1 MQILPK
7 LNYKNLSAATSL
19 TLIFAVFL
27 SGCGKGSSA
36 ANANNSNTKNP
47 TTVQIQAAQAELR
60 QVGRYIDATGNLVA
74 DESSNVASLVS
85 GKVISTP
92 ADIGQYVNQGDV
104 LIQLDARDSQFRL
117 QQAQAAQQQAVAAVR
132 QAQAKLG
139 LGEGGKFDPNTVPEV
154 LAANQTYLAALAQ
167 VKNAE
172 AQVENLQAQAKLA
185 EDTARRYG
193 NLYRSGDA
201 SQLFFAQK
209 QTEAEAAQKQVKAAQ
224 ENVNSL
230 KAQSLAGRRQ
240 YEAAI
245 NNARQGSQGI
255 EAAQAQLKNA
265 ETQISIE
272 QKSINDATIRAP
284 FSGFI
289 SARPVAVGE
298 YITSQTTLATIVRN
312 NPIKVNLQIPEAE
325 ARNARVGMSVSA
337 TVAAYPERQFA
348 GTIAAVNPSLE
359 EASRA
364 VTVEAQIQNGENLL
378 RPNMFAQARI
388 LQTGGDQGV
397 FVPKSAIY
405 TDKNTN
411 SSRVYV
417 VNNGT
422 VKLVV
427 VQVGEEEGD
436 KIRVTNGLEG
446 SEKVAVTGVSQLF
459 DGAPVEITAGN

>member
-1 MQILPK
+1 MQILRK
-7 LNYKNLSAATSL
+7 FNYQNLSAAASL

-27 SGCGKGSSA
+27 SGCGKKETAST
-36 ANANNSNTKNP
+36 NSNTKNP
-47 TTVQIQAAQAELR
+47 TTVQIQAAQVELR
-60 QVGRYIDATGNLVA
+60 QVGRYIDATGNLIA

-92 ADIGQYVNQGDV
+92 ADVGQYVNQGDV

-185 EDTARRYG
+185 QDTARRYG

-272 QKSINDATIRAP
+272 QKAINDATIRAP

-298 YITSQTTLATIVRN
+298 FITSQTTLATIVRN
-312 NPIKVNLQIPEAE
+312 NPIKVSLQIPEAE

-348 GTIAAVNPSLE
+348 GTITAINPSLE

-388 LQTGGDQGV
+388 LQAGGEQGV
-397 FVPKSAIY
+397 FVPKTAIS

-411 SSRVYV
+411 SSRVYIIN
-417 VNNGT
+417 NNGT
-422 VKLVV
+422 ARLVI
-427 VQVGEEEGD
+427 VQIGEEEGD
-436 KIRVTNGLEG
+436 LIRVTNGLEG
-446 SEKVAVTGVSQLF
+446 AEKVAVSNVSQLF
-459 DGAPVEITAGN
+459 DGAPVEIIAGN

>member
-1 MQILPK
+1 MQFISK
-7 LNYKNLSAATSL
+7 ISYRHWSAAFGAA
-19 TLIFAVFL
+19 LITAVFL
-27 SGCGKGSSA
+27 TGCGKKEA
-36 ANANNSNTKNP
+36 ANANSNAKNP
-47 TTVQIQAAQAELR
+47 TTVQIQAAQVELR

-74 DESSNVASLVS
+74 DESSNVASQVS

-92 ADIGQYVNQGDV
+92 AGIGQYVNQGDV
-104 LIQLDARDSQFRL
+104 LITLDARDSQFRL
-117 QQAQAAQQQAVAAVR
+117 QQAQGAQQQAVAAVR
-132 QAQAKLG
+132 QAQARLG

-209 QTEAEAAQKQVKAAQ
+209 QTEAEAAGTQVKAAR
-224 ENVNSL
+224 ENVNAL
-230 KAQSLAGRRQ
+230 RAQSLAGRRQ

-245 NNARQGSQGI
+245 NNAKQGSQGI
-255 EAAQAQLKNA
+255 EAAQAQLKNT

-272 QKSINDATIRAP
+272 QKAIDDATIHAP

-289 SARPVAVGE
+289 SERPVAVGE
-298 YITSQTTLATIVRN
+298 FITSQTSLATIVRN

-325 ARNARVGMSVSA
+325 ARNARVGMNVSA

-348 GTIAAVNPSLE
+348 GTVTAISPSLE

-364 VTVEAQIQNGENLL
+364 VTVEAQIENGENLL
-378 RPNMFAQARI
+378 RPNMFAQAKI
-388 LQTGGDQGV
+388 LQSGGDQGV
-397 FVPKSAIY
+397 FVPKSAIS
-405 TDKNTN
+405 TDKNTS
-411 SSRVYV
+411 SSRVYKI
-417 VNNGT
+417 NNDGT
-422 VKLVV
+422 ARLVI
-427 VQVGEEEGD
+427 VQIGEEEGAM
-436 KIRVTNGLEG
+436 IRVVNGLEG
-446 SEKVAVTGVSQLF
+446 SEKVAVTGTGQLF
-459 DGAPVEITAGN
+459 DGAPVEIVAGK